1 MSLMGKGEHLF
12 VATAISEGFDFV
24 LATNGILWDSIAS
37 WCLGCGKRLDDAVH
51 LFLTIAVS
59 GLEAPCQLS
68 IYYFYLGTQDLD
80 AFQIAYL
87 KERAYPV
94 VDAGADNEYFCPCNQ
109 CFMYQSNTFG
119 TEQMLI
125 LFGKTTA
132 ERIKFLDAHAGEEV
146 GEYLLFCLPVRIKVQ
161 LHQHQ

>member
-68 IYYFYLGTQDLD
+68 IYYFYLGTQNLD

-87 KERAYPV
+87 KERANPV
-94 VDAGADNEYFCPCNQ
+94 VNAGAYDEDLSSSYQ
-109 CFMYQSNTFG
+109 CFMY
-119 TEQMLI
+119 
-125 LFGKTTA
+125 
-132 ERIKFLDAHAGEEV
+132 
-146 GEYLLFCLPVRIKVQ
+146 
-161 LHQHQ
+161 

>member
-68 IYYFYLGTQDLD
+68 IYYFYLGTQNLD

-94 VDAGADNEYFCPCNQ
+94 VDAGAYDEDLSSSYQ
-109 CFMYQSNTFG
+109 CFMYQG
-119 TEQMLI
+119 DALRTEQMLA
-125 LFGKTTA
+125 FFSEATA
-132 ERIKFLDAHAGEEV
+132 ECIKFFDAHAGKEV
-146 GEYLLFCLPVRIKVQ
+146 GKDLLLRLPVGIKMHF
-161 LHQHQ
+161 HQ